1 MKTMKKLSILLALAL
16 AAIFVFTACGPKGG
30 GTTPTEAPTETVTEA
45 TTEAPTEA
53 PTEEPTTQASTGYPR
68 PVLTSDSWSNEA
80 LNLKM
85 TVPSTW
91 TMYTEEQ
98 LADEYNGGAAE
109 PAVGETFYE
118 AFAQLTGGGDN
129 VSIIVQNAT
138 GQTETIKSLGIKA
151 FTELISDGIPEALE
165 SSGATNV
172 QYGLV
177 DIDFPLDDYACI
189 NCTCELYGTAVHQKQ
204 IVALEGDYL
213 YSITVTA
220 FNDAGV
226 ADVLGFFSKLK

>member
-1 MKTMKKLSILLALAL
+1 MKQLSILLALFIAVIL
-16 AAIFVFTACGPKGG
+16 VFAACGPKGG
-30 GTTPTEAPTETVTEA
+30 GTSPTNDEPQTEENTESQ
-45 TTEAPTEA
+45 TEPAS
-53 PTEEPTTQASTGYPR
+53 EEPTTKAAEPDNNGYPA
-68 PVLTSDSWSNEA
+68 PVLTSDSYSNEA

-91 TMYTEEQ
+91 TFFTKEQ
-98 LADEYNGGAAE
+98 LASEYNNGAAE
-109 PAVGETFYE
+109 PAVGESLYE

-165 SSGATNV
+165 GAGATNIQFGV
-172 QYGLV
+172 V
-177 DIDFPLDDYACI
+177 DIDFPLDEYACI
-189 NCTCELYGTAVHQKQ
+189 NCTCDLSGAKIYQKQ

-213 YSITVTA
+213 YSITATA
-220 FNDAGV
+220 FNEEGV
-226 ADVLGFFSKLK
+226 NDILAFFSKMK